1 MTPRALS
8 LLALLSFSAAA
19 CSGGSYDAAGSPDT
33 GGGNVGFG
41 GAQDIGQF
49 RDILARGGIPGPST
63 LDAGGFYSEHYIEM
77 PPADCGGV
85 LCARGM
91 LSVGSS
97 WLDGSYQAALQ
108 LSLTT
113 TREPDDG
120 ERPPLSLVV
129 VIDRSG
135 SMIEDDRLAY
145 VIDGLHL
152 LADELRDDDRVALVA
167 YSDTSEVLLESTPG
181 TERAAVHAAIDTL
194 VAGGSTNLYAG
205 LEQGFELA
213 RAGFDPARQNRVI
226 FLSDGLATAGILA
239 DDAIVDMADDYIEE
253 GIGLT
258 TIGVG
263 DEFDAPLMR
272 GLAERCAGNFYYL
285 EDSAAVVE
293 VFTEEIDLAL
303 VPLALGVNLE
313 VEMAP
318 GYELGAVS
326 GTRLWKTEGQRGA
339 MHLPA
344 VFVASRES
352 DQPGEYGRRGGGGA
366 LFIEAIPTGAA
377 AGEVVATVRLRYRLP
392 GSDEILEE
400 VALVENPAGLEA
412 PAEPYYSHGAAA
424 EGYAMYNLYLG
435 LQAAAATAQF
445 DYACALAALEGVAAS
460 GERWNLEHGDED
472 IAADLALV
480 AAFRE
485 NLLAVGATPGATWCD
500 GAYDPE
506 PWGDDPY
513 GDDVYYRQYACSAG
527 GGAGGAG
534 AGLVV
539 LLGLALAARPRRCR
553 AARGARGRRRAPAP
567 RRRG

>member
-1 MTPRALS
+1 MTIRPLS
-8 LLALLSFSAAA
+8 LLALLCFAAAA
-19 CSGGSYDAAGSPDT
+19 CSGAGSDAAGSPDQ

-49 RDILARGGIPGPST
+49 RDILEGGGIPGPAT
-63 LDAGGFYSEHYIEM
+63 LDAGGFFSEHYIEM
-77 PPADCGGV
+77 PPADCGGP

-97 WLDGSYQAALQ
+97 WRDGSYQAALQ
-108 LSLTT
+108 LALTT
-113 TREPDDG
+113 THEPDAS
-120 ERPPLSLVV
+120 ERPPLNLVI

-135 SMIEDDRLAY
+135 SMSADDRLTY
-145 VIDGLHL
+145 VMEGLHL
-152 LADELRDDDRVALVA
+152 LVDELRDDDRVALVA
-167 YSDTSEVLLESTPG
+167 YSDGSEILLESTAG
-181 TERAAVHAAIDTL
+181 ADRALLHAAIDTL
-194 VAGGSTNLYAG
+194 SAGGSTNLHAG
-205 LEQGFELA
+205 LQQGFELA
-213 RAGFDPARQNRVI
+213 VAGYDPERQNRVI

-239 DDAIVDMADDYIEE
+239 DEAIVDMADDYIEE

-285 EDSAAVVE
+285 EDSAAVAE

-303 VPLALGVNLE
+303 VPLALSVDLE

-318 GYELGAVS
+318 GYELGGVS

-344 VFVASRES
+344 VFVASRDS

-392 GSDEILEE
+392 GTGELVEE
-400 VALVENPAGLEA
+400 VAVVENPAGIEA
-412 PAEPYYSHGAAA
+412 PAEPYYSHRAAA
-424 EGYAMYNLYLG
+424 EGHAMYNLYLG
-435 LQAAAATAQF
+435 LHAAATAAEV
-445 DYACALAALEGVAAS
+445 DHDCALAALEPVAAA
-460 GERWNLEHGDED
+460 GERWNREYGDED

-485 NLLAVGATPGATWCD
+485 NLLAAGATPGATWCGD
-500 GAYDPE
+500 G
-506 PWGDDPY
+506 GGDPY
-513 GDDVYYRQYACSAG
+513 GGDGTYYDDHHYHACAASGRG
-527 GGAGGAG
+527 GTWLGVALLAV
-534 AGLVV
+534 A
-539 LLGLALAARPRRCR
+539 LGL
-553 AARGARGRRRAPAP
+553 RRRRQVA
-567 RRRG
+567 